1 MLYFS
6 KNYSSEYNWS
16 NFGNVYL
23 SYINII
29 MSNTIHF
36 SRTNNAKFFR
46 TLNKR
51 VNSYFKENKIKR
63 TGNWKL
69 YTKAIIMF
77 MVFLVPLILILT
89 VSMSQWILLL
99 LTVVIGFGLAGV
111 GMNVMHDSNHESFSS
126 KKWVNKLM
134 GSSIYILAGNV
145 YNWKV
150 QHNVLHHTFTNI
162 QGHDEDID
170 AGRIIRFSKHTK
182 WLKIHK
188 FQKYYSFLLYGLLT
202 INWAI
207 TTDFKQMHRY
217 LKRKLS
223 YGKFPN
229 PTTEWTVLIITKV
242 IYYLLWIVLPLLVLD
257 IAWWKILLGFFVM
270 HYTAGIILS
279 VVFQLAHVVPKT
291 EMPLPDKEGNL
302 EHTWAV
308 HQLFTTSNFAPTNK
322 FISWYTGGLNH
333 QVEHHIFPHISHIH
347 YGEIAKIVKDTALEF
362 NLPYNE
368 YKTFQKAIIE
378 HFNQLKTLGV
388 KPSYA

>member
-1 MLYFS
+1 MTD
-6 KNYSSEYNWS
+6 
-16 NFGNVYL
+16 
-23 SYINII
+23 
-29 MSNTIHF
+29 NTINF
-36 SRTNNAKFFR
+36 SRIDNANFFR

-51 VNSYFKENKIKR
+51 INTYFKENEIKK

-77 MVFLVPLILILT
+77 SMFLVPLILILT
-89 VSMSQWILLL
+89 VSMPQWALLL
-99 LTVVIGFGLAGV
+99 LTVVIGIGMAGV

-126 KKWVNKLM
+126 KKWVNKVM

-150 QHNVLHHTFTNI
+150 QHNVLHHSFTNI

-170 AGRIIRFSKHTK
+170 AGRIIRFSRHAK
-182 WLKIHK
+182 WLRIHQ
-188 FQKYYSFLLYGLLT
+188 FQKYYSIFLYGLLT

-207 TTDFKQMHRY
+207 TTDFKQMHKY

-229 PTTEWTVLIITKV
+229 PATEWTTLIITKL
-242 IYYLLWIVLPLLVLD
+242 IYYMLWIVLPILVLD
-257 IAWWKILLGFFVM
+257 ISWWKVLIGFFVM
-270 HYTAGIILS
+270 HYTAGMILS
-279 VVFQLAHVVPKT
+279 LVFQLAHVVPNT
-291 EMPLPDKEGNL
+291 DMPLPDKEGNL

-308 HQLFTTSNFAPTNK
+308 HQLYTTSNFAPTNK
-322 FISWYTGGLNH
+322 LVSWYTGGLNH

-347 YGEIAKIVKDTALEF
+347 YGKISKIVKETALEF

-368 YKTFQKAIIE
+368 YKTFKKAVIE
-378 HFNQLKTLGV
+378 HFNQLKTLGS
-388 KPSYA
+388 KPAYT

>member
-1 MLYFS
+1 
-6 KNYSSEYNWS
+6 
-16 NFGNVYL
+16 
-23 SYINII
+23 
-29 MSNTIHF
+29 
-36 SRTNNAKFFR
+36 
-46 TLNKR
+46 
-51 VNSYFKENKIKR
+51 
-63 TGNWKL
+63 
-69 YTKAIIMF
+69 
-77 MVFLVPLILILT
+77 
-89 VSMSQWILLL
+89 
-99 LTVVIGFGLAGV
+99 VIGIGMAGV
-111 GMNVMHDSNHESFSS
+111 GMNVMHDSNHESFSN
-126 KKWVNKLM
+126 KKWVNKVM
-134 GSSIYILAGNV
+134 GSSMYILAGNV

-162 QGHDEDID
+162 PGFDEDID
-170 AGRIIRFSKHTK
+170 AGRIIRFNKNTK
-182 WLKIHK
+182 WLKIHQ

-207 TTDFKQMHRY
+207 TTDFRQMHKY

-229 PTTEWTVLIITKV
+229 PATEWTTLIVTKI

-257 IAWWKILLGFFVM
+257 IAWWKVLIGFFVM

-279 VVFQLAHVVPKT
+279 IVFQLAHIVPMA

-308 HQLFTTSNFAPTNK
+308 HQLYTTANFAPNNK

-347 YGEIAKIVKDTALEF
+347 YGKLAKIVKETALEF

-368 YKTFQKAIIE
+368 YKTFHKAILE
-378 HFNQLKTLGV
+378 HFNQLKTMGA
-388 KPSYA
+388 KPAYA

>member
-1 MLYFS
+1 MT
-6 KNYSSEYNWS
+6 N
-16 NFGNVYL
+16 
-23 SYINII
+23 
-29 MSNTIHF
+29 NTISF
-36 SRTNNAKFFR
+36 SRTDKAIFFK

-51 VNSYFKENKIKR
+51 VNAYFKENGLKR

-77 MVFLVPLILILT
+77 GVFLLPLVLILT
-89 VSMSQWILLL
+89 VSMPQWVLLL
-99 LTVVIGFGLAGV
+99 LTVVIGIGMAGV

-126 KKWVNKLM
+126 KKWVNKIM
-134 GSSIYILAGNV
+134 GSSMYILAGNV

-162 QGHDEDID
+162 PGFDEDID
-170 AGRIIRFSKHTK
+170 AGRIIRFNKNSK
-182 WLKIHK
+182 WLKIHQ
-188 FQKYYSFLLYGLLT
+188 FQKYYSFFLYGLLT

-207 TTDFKQMHRY
+207 TTDFRQMRKY

-229 PTTEWTVLIITKV
+229 PATEWTTLIVTKLL
-242 IYYLLWIVLPLLVLD
+242 YYFLWIVLPLLVLD
-257 IAWWKILLGFFVM
+257 IAWWKVLIGFFVM

-279 VVFQLAHVVPKT
+279 IVFQLAHIVPLA

-308 HQLFTTSNFAPTNK
+308 HQLYTTTNFAPNNK

-347 YGEIAKIVKDTALEF
+347 YGKIAKIVKETALEYD
-362 NLPYNE
+362 LPYNE
-368 YKTFQKAIIE
+368 YKTFTKAIAE
-378 HFNQLKTLGV
+378 HFNQLKTLGA
-388 KPSYA
+388 KPAYA

>member
-1 MLYFS
+1 MT
-6 KNYSSEYNWS
+6 
-16 NFGNVYL
+16 
-23 SYINII
+23 
-29 MSNTIHF
+29 SNTIIF
-36 SRTNNAKFFR
+36 SRTEKAIFFK

-51 VNSYFKENKIKR
+51 VNAYFKENELKR

-69 YTKAIIMF
+69 YTKAVIMF
-77 MVFLVPLILILT
+77 GLFLVPLIVILT
-89 VSMSQWILLL
+89 VSMPQWAMLL
-99 LTVVIGFGLAGV
+99 LTLVIGIGMAGV
-111 GMNVMHDSNHESFSS
+111 GMNVMHDSNHESFSN
-126 KKWVNKLM
+126 KKWVNKMM
-134 GSSIYILAGNV
+134 GSSMYILAGNV

-162 QGHDEDID
+162 PGYDEDID
-170 AGRIIRFSKHTK
+170 AGRIIRFSKNTK

-188 FQKYYSFLLYGLLT
+188 FQKYYSFFLYGLLT

-207 TTDFKQMHRY
+207 TTDFRQMHKY

-229 PTTEWTVLIITKV
+229 PATEWTTLIVTKI
-242 IYYLLWIVLPLLVLD
+242 IYYLLWIVLPLLLLD
-257 IAWWKILLGFFVM
+257 IAWWKVLIGFFVM

-279 VVFQLAHVVPKT
+279 IVFQLAHIVPMA

-308 HQLFTTSNFAPTNK
+308 HQLYTTANFAPNNK

-347 YGEIAKIVKDTALEF
+347 YEKIAKIVKETALEF

-368 YKTFQKAIIE
+368 YKTFTKAIIE
-378 HFNQLKTLGV
+378 HFNQLKTLGA
-388 KPSYA
+388 KPAYA

>member
-1 MLYFS
+1 MT
-6 KNYSSEYNWS
+6 
-16 NFGNVYL
+16 
-23 SYINII
+23 
-29 MSNTIHF
+29 SNTISF
-36 SRTNNAKFFR
+36 SRTEKAIFFK

-51 VNSYFKENKIKR
+51 VNAYFKENELKR

-69 YTKAIIMF
+69 YTKAVVMF
-77 MVFLVPLILILT
+77 GLFLAPLIVILT
-89 VSMSQWILLL
+89 VSMPQWALLL
-99 LTVVIGFGLAGV
+99 LTVVIGIGMAGV
-111 GMNVMHDSNHESFSS
+111 GMNVMHDSNHESFSN
-126 KKWVNKLM
+126 KKWVNKVM
-134 GSSIYILAGNV
+134 GSSMYILAGNV

-162 QGHDEDID
+162 PGFDEDID
-170 AGRIIRFSKHTK
+170 AGRIIRFNKNTK
-182 WLKIHK
+182 WLKIHQ
-188 FQKYYSFLLYGLLT
+188 FQKYYSFFLYGLLT

-207 TTDFKQMHRY
+207 TTDFRQMHKY

-229 PTTEWTVLIITKV
+229 PATEWTTLIVTKV

-257 IAWWKILLGFFVM
+257 IAWWKVLIGFFVM

-279 VVFQLAHVVPKT
+279 VVFQLAHIVPMA

-308 HQLFTTSNFAPTNK
+308 HQLYTTANFAPNNK

-347 YGEIAKIVKDTALEF
+347 YGKIAKIVKETALEF

-368 YKTFQKAIIE
+368 YKTFTNAIIE
-378 HFNQLKTLGV
+378 HFNQLKTMGA
-388 KPSYA
+388 KPAYA